1 MKFARSPR
9 TPKPPPAPEGT
20 RLDRRGLVVGAGL
33 AAGAALAAAA
43 LHRRA
48 VEAAPVAFAKTAP
61 APAPADGYQ
70 ETEHV
75 LRYYQTTRS

>member
-9 TPKPPPAPEGT
+9 TPTPPSAPEGT
-20 RLDRRGLVVGAGL
+20 RLDRRGLVVGAGV

-43 LHRRA
+43 LHRGA
-48 VEAAPVAFAKTAP
+48 VEAAPVASSRT

-70 ETEHV
+70 ETGHV
-75 LRYYQTTRS
+75 LRYYQTARS

>member
-33 AAGAALAAAA
+33 AAGAALATAT

-48 VEAAPVAFAKTAP
+48 VEAAPVAFAKT

>member
-9 TPKPPPAPEGT
+9 TPMPPAAPEGT
-20 RLDRRGLVVGAGL
+20 RLDRRGLVVGAGV

-48 VEAAPVAFAKTAP
+48 VEPAPVASAETAP
-61 APAPADGYQ
+61 APGDGYR